1 VKGIYSACKFEV
13 AFTNPD
19 LVECLDILC
28 ICLLIYQNNRHE
40 CVINLIMLLLYSTW
54 SNAGITV
61 NGTNDT
67 YIQCVS
73 SHLTSFAVLVASGE
87 VHGIKGQVML
97 C

>member
-1 VKGIYSACKFEV
+1 MFADPSKWSKYLYMI
-13 AFTNPD
+13 
-19 LVECLDILC
+19 I
-28 ICLLIYQNNRHE
+28 I
-40 CVINLIMLLLYSTW
+40 LLYSEW

-87 VHGIKGQVML
+87 VHI
-97 C
+97 

>member
-1 VKGIYSACKFEV
+1 
-13 AFTNPD
+13 
-19 LVECLDILC
+19 
-28 ICLLIYQNNRHE
+28 
-40 CVINLIMLLLYSTW
+40 MLLLYSTW

-87 VHGIKGQVML
+87 VHGIKGQVIL